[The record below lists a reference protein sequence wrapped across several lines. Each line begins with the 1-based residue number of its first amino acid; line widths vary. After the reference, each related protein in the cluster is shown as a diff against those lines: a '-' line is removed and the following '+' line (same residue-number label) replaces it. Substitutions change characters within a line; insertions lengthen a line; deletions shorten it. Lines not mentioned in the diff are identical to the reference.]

1 MSYKEIELRA
11 NTPEAANT
19 EVMYEIAACR
29 ADNIDL
35 IRIDIV
41 CNGSKNEKYNSK
53 RVIQSII
60 KLLRSMKEKGR
71 IQFFADAED
80 FRVLSTEAVFLQNKY
95 PSLFSAAPEE
105 KLGEALLYIKL

>member
-1 MSYKEIELRA
+1 MSYKEIKLRA

-41 CNGSKNEKYNSK
+41 CDGTQNEKYNSK
-53 RVIQSII
+53 RIIHSII
-60 KLLRSMKEKGR
+60 KLLRDMKGKGK

-80 FRVLSTEAVFLQNKY
+80 FRILSTEAVFLQNKY
-95 PSLFSAAPEE
+95 PSLFSAAPEG
-105 KLGEALLYIKL
+105 KIGEALLYVKL